1 MTGSVYFISGIDT
14 GIGKT
19 YTTGYL
25 AKLWNEQ
32 GQKTI
37 TQKLVQTG
45 NVDVSEDI
53 EQHRKIMGMGWFPED
68 DSKLTMPEIF
78 SYPASPHLATKIDG
92 REIDFAK
99 IERATQQLAEKYE
112 VVLLEGAGGL
122 MVPLT
127 IDLLSI
133 DYIAAKQL
141 PVILVSS
148 GRLGSINHTILSLE
162 ALKSRGLELYALAYK
177 TKTLQLPQTQRK
189 IEITRRKNGSTTSKA
204 TMCCFAGSAF
214 DIEKVIKRH
223 FHTNHIT
230 FALINVERI

>member
-1 MTGSVYFISGIDT
+1 MTAAVYFISGIDT

-32 GQKTI
+32 GKKTI
-37 TQKLVQTG
+37 TQKLIQTG
-45 NVDVSEDI
+45 NTDISEDI
-53 EQHRKIMGMGWFPED
+53 EQHREIMQMGWFPED
-68 DSKLTMPEIF
+68 ESKLTMPEIF

-92 REIDFAK
+92 REIDFQK
-99 IERATQQLAEKYE
+99 IAAATQQLCDQYD

-127 IDLLSI
+127 TELLTI
-133 DYIAAKQL
+133 DYIAEKKF

-162 ALKSRGLELYALAYK
+162 ALKNRGLELYALAYN
-177 TKTLQLPQTQRK
+177 LNDESQ
-189 IEITRRKNGSTTSKA
+189 
-204 TMCCFAGSAF
+204 
-214 DIEKVIKRH
+214 D
-223 FHTNHIT
+223 
-230 FALINVERI
+230 ALISKDTAEFLKNYLAQHFPNAQWVDIPVLS